1 MINRCPQAIAPWPA
15 RITKEPQSA
24 PKRREKGRVE
34 LQMIDI
40 SATATA
46 RNRLWRR
53 RRVGMSGRSQWVLTA
68 CSLHYSVKNYY
79 VEVGSKNGSSSSSS
93 SSNTEAKIK

>member
-34 LQMIDI
+34 LQMIDLCHGDSTQ
-40 SATATA
+40 SAVASKASRDEREIT
-46 RNRLWRR
+46 
-53 RRVGMSGRSQWVLTA
+53 
-68 CSLHYSVKNYY
+68 
-79 VEVGSKNGSSSSSS
+79 VGSDRLFSPLLRQ
-93 SSNTEAKIK
+93 ELLR